1 MTPWSPG
8 VDHAGAVHPL
18 PLLSGQELF
27 LVWGPDRSEG
37 VSGCLKFGAGFGRHV
52 TYFRA
57 KILILQPHFQS
68 SVIHESTGAALV
80 AESKASEML
89 VRRLV

>member
-8 VDHAGAVHPL
+8 VGHTGAVHPL
-18 PLLSGQELF
+18 PLSSGQELF
-27 LVWGPDRSEG
+27 LMWGPDRSEV

-57 KILILQPHFQS
+57 KIPILQPHFQS
-68 SVIHESTGAALV
+68 SVIQESTGTVLV
-80 AESKASEML
+80 AESKACEIL
-89 VRRLV
+89 VSRLV